1 MIVDA
6 YFIDFATGTVIA
18 ELELHEM
25 CAYTPQQ
32 LNLFNGF
39 KQFTKNDLGF
49 FGQLPIVLLSYSNS
63 QLSLVRFIQH
73 TQM

>member
-6 YFIDFATGTVIA
+6 YFIDFAAGAVIA
-18 ELELHEM
+18 KLELHEM

-39 KQFTKNDLGF
+39 EQFTESDLGF
-49 FGQLPIVLLSYSNS
+49 ILAT
-63 QLSLVRFIQH
+63 SL
-73 TQM
+73 

>member
-18 ELELHEM
+18 KLKLHGT
-25 CAYTPQQ
+25 CAYTTQQ

-49 FGQLPIVLLSYSNS
+49 FGQLPIVLLSFPF
-63 QLSLVRFIQH
+63 Q
-73 TQM
+73 

>member
-6 YFIDFATGTVIA
+6 YFIDSATRTVIA
-18 ELELHEM
+18 KLERHEM

-49 FGQLPIVLLSYSNS
+49 LAS
-63 QLSLVRFIQH
+63 SL
-73 TQM
+73 